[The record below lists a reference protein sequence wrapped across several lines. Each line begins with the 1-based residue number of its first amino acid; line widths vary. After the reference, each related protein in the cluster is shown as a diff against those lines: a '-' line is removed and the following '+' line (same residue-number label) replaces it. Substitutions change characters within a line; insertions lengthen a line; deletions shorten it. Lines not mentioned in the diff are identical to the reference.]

1 MELSMGPLPLIP
13 PLWREGRLGLEA
25 AALMRSRVFRGDDVE
40 DAGGQPVLLI
50 PGFLAGDES
59 LGLMTRW
66 LRKTGHHTRK
76 AGMRSNVDCSEAT
89 YERLVERLECLV
101 ETRGERVAIIGQS
114 RGGNFA
120 KVLAVRHPDL
130 VSGIATLGSPQ
141 LDPLDV
147 HPFVRAQVY
156 AVGALGTVGL
166 PGVFKHSCRWGDCC
180 NGYWE
185 DLQKPLRGDVGYL
198 AVYSKSDGIVNWRSC
213 LDPHAEQLEIES
225 SHVGMAIAPRAW
237 RAIARALADF
247 RAVDRAPAPQHQKR
261 AARRARARRGE
272 PRLRSVA

>member
-25 AALMRSRVFRGDDVE
+25 AALMRSQVYRGIDVE
-40 DAGGQPVLLI
+40 NAEGQPVLLI

-59 LGLMTRW
+59 LSLMTRW

-76 AGMRSNVDCSEAT
+76 AGMRSNVDCSEAA

-101 ETRGERVAIIGQS
+101 DTRGERVAIVGQS

-130 VSGIATLGSPQ
+130 VSGIVTLGSPQ
-141 LDPLDV
+141 LDPLDI

-156 AVGALGTVGL
+156 AVGTLGTIGVPGL
-166 PGVFKHSCRWGDCC
+166 FKHSCKWGDCC
-180 NGYWE
+180 EDFWE
-185 DLQKPLRGDVGYL
+185 DLQKPLSPAVGYL
-198 AVYSKSDGIVNWRSC
+198 CVYSKSDGVVNWRSC
-213 LDPHAEQLEIES
+213 LDPCAEHLEIDA
-225 SHVGMAIAPRAW
+225 SHIGMAIAPRAW
-237 RAIARALADF
+237 RAVAGALADF
-247 RAVDRAPAPQHQKR
+247 RASDRGDTPPRDKR
-261 AARRARARRGE
+261 VREPLRVAA
-272 PRLRSVA
+272 